1 MFDVQ
6 QTPTFAKWF
15 DGLRDRRA
23 QQRIAKAIAL
33 LEGGH
38 VGNLKRFGAVTELRV
53 DHGPGY
59 RVYLTQRGDTIILLL
74 CGGDKSS
81 QARDIARAR
90 EMIAALD

>member
-1 MFDVQ
+1 MFEVQ
-6 QTPTFAKWF
+6 QTPTFANWF
-15 DGLRDRRA
+15 GRLRDRRA
-23 QQRIAKAIAL
+23 RQRIAKAIAL

-81 QARDIARAR
+81 QERDIARAR
-90 EMIAALD
+90 EMIAALA

>member
-1 MFDVQ
+1 MFEVQ
-6 QTPTFAKWF
+6 QTPAFAKWF
-15 DGLRDRRA
+15 DGLRGRRA

-59 RVYLTQRGDTIILLL
+59 RVYLTQRGDAIILLL

-81 QARDIARAR
+81 QERDIARAR
-90 EMIAALD
+90 EMIAALA

>member
-1 MFDVQ
+1 MFEVQ
-6 QTPTFAKWF
+6 QTPTFANWF
-15 DGLRDRRA
+15 GRLRDRRA

-81 QARDIARAR
+81 QERDIARAR
-90 EMIAALD
+90 EMIAALA